1 MRVTTMFNP
10 VRTTVRS
17 EHSGRKDGGLEKKND
32 QQGQTAEETWSF
44 SLKGGVT
51 FSTDYKVQTLG

>member
-1 MRVTTMFNP
+1 MQVTTMLKP

-32 QQGQTAEETWSF
+32 QQGQAAEETWSF
-44 SLKGGVT
+44 KS
-51 FSTDYKVQTLG
+51 

>member
-1 MRVTTMFNP
+1 MQVTTVFKP

-17 EHSGRKDGGLEKKND
+17 EHSGRKDRGLEKKD
-32 QQGQTAEETWSF
+32 EQQGRLQRRHGVL

-51 FSTDYKVQTLG
+51 FSTDDKVQTLG